1 LKQLWVIV
9 IKQIKKEA
17 TMNEVVIVSAQRTAT
32 GSFGGAFKDVSA
44 IALGAAAVKGA
55 MEKIGLKPDLVD
67 EVLFGNVI
75 GAGLGQNVARQI
87 AISVGIPVEV
97 PSYVVNKVCASG
109 LKAVQLAAMAI
120 ASGDADVIVAGGTE
134 NMSQIPY
141 ILKDARWGQRMGDG
155 KLVDLMV
162 YDGLTDVFN
171 NYHMGI
177 TAENIAKKYNISRER
192 QDQLALAS
200 QNKAEAAINAGK
212 FADEIV
218 PVSIPQ
224 RKGDPIIV
232 NIDEYPR
239 MGTTLDSLTKLRPA
253 FDKDGTVTAGN
264 ASGINDGAA
273 ALVLMSKAKATA
285 LGLKPLVSIKAS
297 ASAGVAP
304 EIMGTGPIPA
314 TQKALK
320 KAGLT
325 VADLNLVEANE
336 AFAVQA
342 LSVVDELGLNP
353 DLVNVNGGAIA
364 LGHPIGAS
372 GARILVTLIH
382 EMRRR
387 GAKYGLATLCV
398 GGGQGLSM
406 IVEKEE

>member
-1 LKQLWVIV
+1 
-9 IKQIKKEA
+9 
-17 TMNEVVIVSAQRTAT
+17 MNEVVIVSAQRTAI
-32 GSFGGAFKDVSA
+32 GSFGGTFKDVSA
-44 IALGAAAVKGA
+44 VALGAAAAKGA

-67 EVLFGNVI
+67 EVIFGNVI
-75 GAGLGQNVARQI
+75 GTGLGQNVARQVAI
-87 AISVGIPVEV
+87 AVGIPVEV

-109 LKAVQLAAMAI
+109 LKAVQLAAMSI
-120 ASGDADVIVAGGTE
+120 AAGEADIIVAGGTE

-141 ILKDARWGQRMGDG
+141 ILRDARWGQRMGDG

-177 TAENIAKKYNISRER
+177 TAENIAKKYNISKDR

-200 QNKAEAAINAGK
+200 QNKAEAAIKAGK

-224 RKGDPIIV
+224 KKGDPVVV
-232 NIDEYPR
+232 NTDEYPR
-239 MGTTLDSLTKLRPA
+239 MGATLESLTKLRPA
-253 FDKDGTVTAGN
+253 FDKEGTVTAGN

-273 ALVLMSKAKATA
+273 ALVLMSKAKAAA

-320 KAGLT
+320 KAGLSA
-325 VADLNLVEANE
+325 ADINLAEANE
-336 AFAVQA
+336 AFAAQA

-353 DLVNVNGGAIA
+353 GLVNVNGGAIA

-382 EMRRR
+382 EMCRR
-387 GAKYGLATLCV
+387 GSRYGLATLCV
-398 GGGQGLSM
+398 GGGQGVSM
-406 IVEKEE
+406 IVEREE